1 MPWTEVAIEQAIRN
15 FSFADKS
22 AAGRILSYREALRE
36 ALHQALKRDS
46 RVFIMGEGVDD
57 SAGVFGSTVGLHKEF
72 AERVFDTPIA
82 ENGLTGFAV
91 GAALAGMRP
100 VLVHMRMDFLL
111 LSFDQII
118 NHAAKL
124 CYMSGGKTH
133 VPLVIR
139 AIIGRG
145 WGSAAQ
151 HSQALQALFMHM
163 PGIKVV
169 MPASAYDA
177 KGLLLSSIADDNPV
191 IFIEHRW
198 LYDTKDSV
206 PQKEYLIPIGKG
218 IIKRLGKDATVVAIS
233 LMVNEALAAAK
244 DLEKDGINV
253 EIIDPRSLKP
263 FDQDIIVNSV
273 KKTGRLI
280 IADLGWRC
288 GGAAEIILGGI
299 HSKIRKYL
307 KADVQIVALPDNPTP
322 SCQRLEKAFYKGSKD
337 IIKAVKKI
345 YGLCNGYR

>member
-1 MPWTEVAIEQAIRN
+1 MPWTEVAVDRAIMN
-15 FSFADKS
+15 LSSEDKN
-22 AAGRILSYREALRE
+22 AEGRVLSYREALRE

-72 AERVFDTPIA
+72 AGRVFDTPVA

-100 VLVHMRMDFLL
+100 ILVHMRMDFLP

-118 NHAAKL
+118 NHATKL

-145 WGSAAQ
+145 WGSAEQ
-151 HSQALQALFMHM
+151 HSQSLQALFMHM

-169 MPASAYDA
+169 APSSAYDA

-198 LYDTKDSV
+198 LYDIKGGV
-206 PQKEYLIPIGKG
+206 PVKEYLIPIGKG
-218 IIKRLGKDATVVAIS
+218 VVRRSGKAATVLAVS
-233 LMVNEALAAAK
+233 LMVNEALQAAK
-244 DLEKDGINV
+244 RLKEDGIDI
-253 EIIDPRSLKP
+253 EIIDPRSLVP
-263 FDQDIIVNSV
+263 FDEGIVVDSV

-280 IADLGWRC
+280 IADLGWRS
-288 GGAAEIILGGI
+288 GGAAEIILGRI
-299 HSKIRKYL
+299 HNKIRRHL
-307 KADVQIVALPDNPTP
+307 KADVQIVALPDTPTP
-322 SCQRLEKAFYKGSKD
+322 SCHRLERAFYKGSED
-337 IIKAVKKI
+337 IVKAVKRI
-345 YGLCNGYR
+345 YGLRRG

>member
-1 MPWTEVAIEQAIRN
+1 MPWTEVAVDHAIRN

-22 AAGRILSYREALRE
+22 SAGRSLSYREALRE
-36 ALHQALKRDS
+36 ALYQALKRDS

-57 SAGVFGSTVGLHKEF
+57 SAGVFGSTVGLHNEF
-72 AERVFDTPIA
+72 IGRVFDTPIA
-82 ENGLTGFAV
+82 ENGITGFAV

-100 VLVHMRMDFLL
+100 ILIHMRMDFLP

-124 CYMSGGKTH
+124 CYMSGGRTH

-177 KGLLLSSIADDNPV
+177 KGLLLSSIVDDNPV

-198 LYDTKDSV
+198 LYDIKDGV
-206 PQKEYLIPIGKG
+206 PEKEYLIPIGKG
-218 IIKRLGKDATVVAIS
+218 VIKRLGNDATVVAIS
-233 LMVNEALAAAK
+233 LMVNEALKAAK
-244 DLEKDGINV
+244 ELEKDGIDI
-253 EIIDPRSLKP
+253 EIIDLRSLRP
-263 FDQDIIVNSV
+263 FDKEIIVTSV

-288 GGAAEIILGGI
+288 AGAAEIILGGI
-299 HSKIRKYL
+299 HSKIRKHL
-307 KADVQIVALPDNPTP
+307 KADVQIVALPDTPTP
-322 SCQRLEKAFYKGSKD
+322 SCQRLEKVFYKSSND
-337 IIKAVKKI
+337 IIKAVKKV
-345 YGLCNGYR
+345 YVHNGYK